1 MPTSTL
7 TKAARHLAS
16 SLFLPLGLA
25 AGFPVVAAE
34 LTIEN
39 GKFWKDTAGTPIY
52 SQGGGMLKVGDT
64 WYWYGAKYEESVSY
78 AKDPTT
84 FGAKTH
90 FAAVT
95 AYSSKDLVNW
105 KFEGDVIKAAPAGKI
120 FERGAWLGR
129 MGVVY
134 NKNSRKY
141 VLLTQYGSQSTGAGV
156 LFATSDSPA
165 GPFVYQHL
173 QPRIDN
179 VASPTSGDQTVF
191 VDDDG
196 QPYLI
201 FSNNGD
207 RRRLYVAPLRAS
219 DFLHVERA
227 TEIYRAPA
235 GGREGNAMFKH
246 DGLYYFCSS
255 DLHGWNAS
263 RSFYMTSKSITGP
276 YFAEKL
282 IAGTDADFSHVSQ
295 NGFFIP
301 VQGSD
306 GTTVLYAGDRW
317 SNFAGNGLGYNI
329 WTPLSFD
336 GKAPVFNSLSQ
347 FSLDAVKGTWRVGA
361 GNNYVLNPGFEAD
374 RVAQSHLTGWIA
386 SWTSLKG
393 ASPIVNAPG
402 GRTGRWAMTLAHTG
416 QTMGSVI
423 QNVTLPN
430 GTYTLR
436 AWVRSSGGQ
445 RVARVYALADG
456 SSEIARQLDAAAGEW
471 IEVTLPRIAV
481 GEGRVQ
487 VGFYSE
493 GTDGQW
499 LKVDDISL
507 VRE

>member
-1 MPTSTL
+1 MSMFKRPVG
-7 TKAARHLAS
+7 HLAPW
-16 SLFLPLGLA
+16 LCIALGMA
-25 AGFPVVAAE
+25 AGLPAAAAD

-39 GKFWKDTAGTPIY
+39 GVFWKDSAGTPIY

-64 WYWYGAKYEESVSY
+64 WYWYGAKYEEAVSY
-78 AKDPTT
+78 AKNPTA
-84 FGAKTH
+84 FSAKTH

-105 KFEGDVIKAAPAGKI
+105 TFEGNVIEAAPAGKI

-134 NKNSRKY
+134 NKHTRKY
-141 VLLTQYGSQSTGAGV
+141 VLLTQYASQSAGAGV

-207 RRRLYVAPLRAS
+207 RRRLYVAPLRQA
-219 DFLHVERA
+219 DFLQVERA
-227 TEIYRAPA
+227 TEIHHAPA
-235 GGREGNAMFKH
+235 GGREGNAMFKR

-263 RSFYMTSKSITGP
+263 RSYYMTATSITGP
-276 YFAEKL
+276 YSAEKL

-301 VQGSD
+301 VQGSAA
-306 GTTVLYAGDRW
+306 TTVLYAGDRW

-329 WTPLSFD
+329 WVPLSFD

-347 FSLDAVKGTWRVGA
+347 FSLDAAKGTWRVGA

-374 RVAQSHLTGWIA
+374 RVAQSHLTGWII
-386 SWTSLKG
+386 SWTSLRG
-393 ASPIVNAPG
+393 ASPIVNVAG
-402 GRTGRWAMTLAHTG
+402 GRTGRWSMTLAHGG
-416 QTMGSVI
+416 QTMGSVT

-430 GTYTLR
+430 GSYTLR

-445 RVARVYALADG
+445 RVARMYALADG
-456 SSEIARQLDAAAGEW
+456 AAEVARPLVAASAW
-471 IEVTLPRIAV
+471 TEVTLAGIAV
-481 GEGRVQ
+481 REGRVQ
-487 VGFYSE
+487 LGVYSE
-493 GTDGQW
+493 GADGQW
-499 LKVDDISL
+499 LQLDDISL
-507 VRE
+507 VRD

>member
-1 MPTSTL
+1 MPIFIL
-7 TKAARHLAS
+7 TARHLVS
-16 SLFLPLGLA
+16 SLCVVLGTAVGLP
-25 AGFPVVAAE
+25 VAAAD

-39 GKFWKDTAGTPIY
+39 GRFWKDTSGTPIY

-64 WYWYGAKYEESVSY
+64 WYWYGAKYEEAVSY
-78 AKDPTT
+78 AKDPTV
-84 FGAKTH
+84 FGARTH

-105 KFEGDVIKAAPAGKI
+105 KFEGDVIKAAPAGQI

-134 NKNSRKY
+134 NAKTRKY
-141 VLLTQYGSQSTGAGV
+141 VLLTQYSSKSAGGGV

-173 QPRIDN
+173 QPRIEN

-207 RRRLYVAPLRAS
+207 RRRLYVAPLRSA
-219 DFLHVERA
+219 DFLQVEAA
-227 TEIYRAPA
+227 TQIYHAPA
-235 GGREGNAMFKH
+235 GGREGNAMFKR

-263 RSFYMTSKSITGP
+263 RSFYMTSTSITGP
-276 YFAEKL
+276 YSAEKL
-282 IAGTDADFSHVSQ
+282 IAGTDLDFSHVSQ

-301 VQGSD
+301 VQGSA

-317 SNFAGNGLGYNI
+317 SNFAGNGHGYNI

-347 FSLDAVKGTWRVGA
+347 FSLDAAKGTWRVGA

-374 RVAQSHLTGWIA
+374 RVAQSHLTGWVT

-393 ASPIVNAPG
+393 PSPIVNALG

-416 QTMGSVI
+416 ETMGSVI
-423 QNVTLPN
+423 QNVTAPN
-430 GTYTLR
+430 GAYILR

-456 SSEIARQLDAAAGEW
+456 APEVARQLDTASKDWTE
-471 IEVTLPRIAV
+471 ITLPGVTVR
-481 GEGRVQ
+481 EGRIQ

-493 GTDGQW
+493 GKDGQW
-499 LKVDDISL
+499 LQVDDISL